1 MPQTDKNMIIHVAPW
16 QLVINKRSQCR
27 NENFCVRFFLL
38 RNDNHIFYDI
48 MFSEDN
54 EKYKK
59 IVSINIFVLYR
70 NLKKIVVISISKYE
84 KGKL

>member
-1 MPQTDKNMIIHVAPW
+1 
-16 QLVINKRSQCR
+16 
-27 NENFCVRFFLL
+27 
-38 RNDNHIFYDI
+38 

-84 KGKL
+84 KRKIIKWLSIY